1 MTSFFFVTMAG
12 LDPATQRREAP
23 NKMISR
29 GGAEAR
35 SSYLL
40 RVSAS
45 SREVGA
51 LRRGSAR
58 VDARSLGGRVKRG
71 HGEFGFGG
79 AGRGRAEVR
88 V

>member
-1 MTSFFFVTMAG
+1 MTSFFFITMAG

-23 NKMISR
+23 NKMIS
-29 GGAEAR
+29 
-35 SSYLL
+35 

-58 VDARSLGGRVKRG
+58 VDARSLGGRVKPG